1 MIYLIQA
8 FLTLT
13 MSLLLLVGLLKVML
27 ICINNSKVTSQDTTV
42 MIVLFWAIIINIWVF
57 ILSSV
62 KYSEK
67 KEMEF
72 KQLSA
77 EEAINV

>member
-57 ILSSV
+57 LLSSV

-67 KEMEF
+67 KQIEF
-72 KQLSA
+72 EQMTPKEIRS
-77 EEAINV
+77 E

>member
-8 FLTLT
+8 FLILF
-13 MSLLLLVGLLKVML
+13 MSVLLLAGLLKVML
-27 ICINNSKVTSQDTTV
+27 MCISNSKVTSQDTTL
-42 MIVLFWAIIINIWVF
+42 MIILFWAIIINIWVF
-57 ILSSV
+57 VLSYM

-77 EEAINV
+77 EETISV

>member
-8 FLTLT
+8 FLTLI

-27 ICINNSKVTSQDTTV
+27 ICINNSKVTAQDTTV

-57 ILSSV
+57 LLSYM

-77 EEAINV
+77 EETISV

>member
-8 FLTLT
+8 FLTLI

-27 ICINNSKVTSQDTTV
+27 ICINNSKVTAQDTTV

-57 ILSSV
+57 LLSSV

-67 KEMEF
+67 KQIEF
-72 KQLSA
+72 EQMTPKEIRS
-77 EEAINV
+77 E

>member
-8 FLTLT
+8 FLILF
-13 MSLLLLVGLLKVML
+13 MSVLLLAGLLKVML
-27 ICINNSKVTSQDTTV
+27 MCISNSKVTSQDTTL
-42 MIVLFWAIIINIWVF
+42 MIILFWAIIINIWVF
-57 ILSSV
+57 LLSYM

-77 EEAINV
+77 EETISV

>member
-8 FLTLT
+8 FLTLI

-42 MIVLFWAIIINIWVF
+42 MIILFWAIIINIWVF
-57 ILSSV
+57 LLSSV

-72 KQLSA
+72 KQLSI
-77 EEAINV
+77 EETSNV

>member
-42 MIVLFWAIIINIWVF
+42 MIILFWAIIINIWVF

>member
-27 ICINNSKVTSQDTTV
+27 ICINNSKVTAQDTTV

-57 ILSSV
+57 LLSSV

-67 KEMEF
+67 KQIEF
-72 KQLSA
+72 EQMTPKEIRS
-77 EEAINV
+77 E

>member
-1 MIYLIQA
+1 
-8 FLTLT
+8 

-27 ICINNSKVTSQDTTV
+27 ICINNSKVTAQDTTV

-57 ILSSV
+57 LLSSV

-67 KEMEF
+67 KQIEF
-72 KQLSA
+72 EQMTPKEIRS
-77 EEAINV
+77 E

>member
-42 MIVLFWAIIINIWVF
+42 MIILFWAIIINIWVF
-57 ILSSV
+57 LLSSV

-67 KEMEF
+67 KQIEF
-72 KQLSA
+72 EQMTPKEIRS
-77 EEAINV
+77 E

>member
-42 MIVLFWAIIINIWVF
+42 MIILFWAIIINIWVF

-67 KEMEF
+67 KQIEF
-72 KQLSA
+72 EQMTPKEIRS
-77 EEAINV
+77 E